1 MNPVIGSPAPVFT
14 LYDSEK
20 NKVSLSDF
28 KGKNVLILF
37 FPLAF
42 TSVCTTELCAIR
54 DNIYK
59 FNNLEVQILAISV
72 DSLYTLARYKSDQNL
87 NFTLLSDFNKEVSS
101 QYNSLYELFSYGM
114 RGVSK
119 RSAFIIDKQRVIRY
133 SEILEDASKLPDLQR
148 IEKMLPELSD

>member
-1 MNPVIGSPAPVFT
+1 MNPVIGSPAPAFT

-20 NKVSLSDF
+20 NNVSLSDF
-28 KGKNVLILF
+28 KGKNILILF

-42 TSVCTTELCAIR
+42 TSICTSELCAIR
-54 DNIYK
+54 DNINK

-87 NFTLLSDFNKEVSS
+87 NFTMLSDFNKEVSS
-101 QYNSLYELFSYGM
+101 QYNTLYELFSYGM

-119 RSAFIIDKQRVIRY
+119 RSAFIIDKQGIIRY
-133 SEILEDASKLPDLQR
+133 SEILEDASKLPDLQG
-148 IEKMLPELSD
+148 IEKMLQELSD

>member
-1 MNPVIGSPAPVFT
+1 MNPVIGSPAPAFT

-20 NKVSLSDF
+20 NNVSLSDF
-28 KGKNVLILF
+28 KGKNILILF

-42 TSVCTTELCAIR
+42 TSVCTSELCAIR
-54 DNIYK
+54 DNINK

-87 NFTLLSDFNKEVSS
+87 NFTMLSDFNKEVSS
-101 QYNSLYELFSYGM
+101 QYNTLYELFSYGM

-119 RSAFIIDKQRVIRY
+119 RSAFIIDKQGIIRY
-133 SEILEDASKLPDLQR
+133 SEILEDASKLPDLQG
-148 IEKMLPELSD
+148 IEKMLQELSD